1 VHALTNTVLTAIWWG
16 GAAAASLIIGYFLAN
31 RGLSNR
37 AIGMVM
43 GIGAGALLSAIAYEL
58 IPESKLNGAG
68 MAVAFCLGAIAF
80 FGADWVIDRRG
91 GADRKDIAG
100 DKAGGSG
107 AAIFVGTLL
116 DNVPESIILG
126 MGLALGSAVN
136 LAFLAAV
143 FISNLPEG
151 VAGSIN
157 LETAGHSRRSI
168 FWMWMV
174 LVLISAA
181 SAGLGYLMIRWLP
194 GVDGRMA
201 QAFAAGAML
210 TMLADAMMPEAFE
223 HGGNLVGL
231 FTVMGFLVAAMLSFL
246 Q

>member
-1 VHALTNTVLTAIWWG
+1 LINPFLLAIFWG
-16 GAAAASLIIGYFLAN
+16 GVAAASLLIGFALSG

-43 GIGAGALLSAIAYEL
+43 GIGAGALISAIAYEL
-58 IPESKLNGAG
+58 VPESKLSGAG
-68 MAVAFCLGAIAF
+68 MAAAFCLGAIAF

-100 DKAGGSG
+100 AQPDGSG
-107 AAIFVGTLL
+107 WAIFIGTLL
-116 DNVPESIILG
+116 DNIPESIILG
-126 MGLALGSAVN
+126 MSLALGSGVN
-136 LAFLAAV
+136 LAFLTAV
-143 FISNLPEG
+143 FVSNLPEG

-157 LETAGHSRRSI
+157 LQAAGHPRRSI
-168 FWMWMV
+168 FWMWLV

-181 SAGLGYLMIRWLP
+181 CAGLGYILVSSLP
-194 GVDGRMA
+194 DVDGRFI

-231 FTVMGFLVAAMLSFL
+231 FTVMGFLAAAMLSIM

>member
-1 VHALTNTVLTAIWWG
+1 MINPFLQAIFWG
-16 GAAAASLIIGYFLAN
+16 GVAAASLLIGFALSG

-43 GIGAGALLSAIAYEL
+43 GIGAGALISAIAYEL
-58 IPESKLNGAG
+58 VPESKLSGAG
-68 MAVAFCLGAIAF
+68 MASAFCLGAIAF
-80 FGADWVIDRRG
+80 FGADWMIDRRG

-100 DKAGGSG
+100 AQPGGSG
-107 AAIFVGTLL
+107 WAIFIGTLL
-116 DNVPESIILG
+116 DNIPESIILG
-126 MGLALGSAVN
+126 MSLALGSAVN

-143 FISNLPEG
+143 FVSNLPEG

-157 LETAGHSRRSI
+157 LETAGHTRRSI
-168 FWMWMV
+168 LWMWLV

-181 SAGLGYLMIRWLP
+181 CAGLGYALVHSLP
-194 GVDGRMA
+194 GVDGRFI

-231 FTVMGFLVAAMLSFL
+231 FTVMGFLVAAMLSII

>member
-1 VHALTNTVLTAIWWG
+1 LINPFLQAIFWG
-16 GAAAASLIIGYFLAN
+16 GVAAASLLIGFALSG

-58 IPESKLNGAG
+58 VPESKLSGKG
-68 MAVAFCLGAIAF
+68 MAVAFCVGAIAF

-100 DKAGGSG
+100 DQPGGSG
-107 AAIFVGTLL
+107 WAIFIGTLL
-116 DNVPESIILG
+116 DNIPESIILG
-126 MGLALGSAVN
+126 MSLALGSAVN

-143 FISNLPEG
+143 FVSNLPEG

-157 LETAGHSRRSI
+157 LDTAGHTRRSI
-168 FWMWMV
+168 FRMWMG
-174 LVLISAA
+174 LVLISAVC
-181 SAGLGYLMIRWLP
+181 AGLGYIIIYLLP
-194 GVDGRMA
+194 GADGRFA

-231 FTVMGFLVAAMLSFL
+231 FTVMGFLAAAILSIL